1 MGTNGWPCA
10 ISGKNINIGEALRTH
25 VSDQLNAATGKY
37 FDGSVTGHV
46 TIEPEGS
53 GYRTDCTL
61 HLASG
66 VTLQAEGRAQEVY
79 ASFDQTAA
87 RIESRLRRYKRK
99 LKDRSAAQREI
110 LRERRADPLHR
121 PQRAS
126 TRPRRRRPNTNSS
139 RRSSPNRKSCC
150 RSFRFRPRCWSST
163 CVGAPVLVFRHATTG
178 RVNVIY
184 RRLDGNIG
192 WIDPTRWRQRLR
204 VSEARFL
211 LGAAGVPLSGRGS
224 RRVGDCAS
232 VAAIP
237 PAHCAFALAGAAE
250 GALTEN
256 GPHAA

>member
-1 MGTNGWPCA
+1 MPLR

-25 VSDQLNAATGKY
+25 VSERLNAATGKY
-37 FDGSVTGHV
+37 FDGSVAGHV

-99 LKDRSAAQREI
+99 LKDRNGSIRETTLAKGEPIRYTVLSAPDEVEEAPSEHEFMPAVVAESDKLLQKLSVSAAVLE
-110 LRERRADPLHR
+110 LDL
-121 PQRAS
+121 
-126 TRPRRRRPNTNSS
+126 T
-139 RRSSPNRKSCC
+139 
-150 RSFRFRPRCWSST
+150 
-163 CVGAPVLVFRHATTG
+163 GAPVLAFRHATSD

-192 WIDPTRWRQRLR
+192 WIDPTGG
-204 VSEARFL
+204 EK
-211 LGAAGVPLSGRGS
+211 GS
-224 RRVGDCAS
+224 A
-232 VAAIP
+232 
-237 PAHCAFALAGAAE
+237 
-250 GALTEN
+250 
-256 GPHAA
+256 

>member
-1 MGTNGWPCA
+1 MPLR

-25 VSDQLNAATGKY
+25 VSERLNAATGKY
-37 FDGSVTGHV
+37 FDGSVAGHV

-99 LKDRSAAQREI
+99 LKDRNGGIRETVSKGEPIRYTVLSAPDEVEDAPSEHEFMPAVVAESDKLLQKLSVSAAVLE
-110 LRERRADPLHR
+110 LDL
-121 PQRAS
+121 
-126 TRPRRRRPNTNSS
+126 T
-139 RRSSPNRKSCC
+139 
-150 RSFRFRPRCWSST
+150 
-163 CVGAPVLVFRHATTG
+163 GAPVLAFRHATTD

-192 WIDPTRWRQRLR
+192 WIDPTGG
-204 VSEARFL
+204 EK
-211 LGAAGVPLSGRGS
+211 GS
-224 RRVGDCAS
+224 A
-232 VAAIP
+232 
-237 PAHCAFALAGAAE
+237 
-250 GALTEN
+250 
-256 GPHAA
+256 

>member
-1 MGTNGWPCA
+1 MPLR

-25 VSDQLNAATGKY
+25 VSERLNAATGKY
-37 FDGSVTGHV
+37 FDGSVAGHV

-99 LKDRSAAQREI
+99 LKDRNGGVRETASKGEPIRYTVLSAPDEVEEAPSEHEFMPAVVAESDKLLQKLSVSAAVLE
-110 LRERRADPLHR
+110 LDL
-121 PQRAS
+121 
-126 TRPRRRRPNTNSS
+126 T
-139 RRSSPNRKSCC
+139 
-150 RSFRFRPRCWSST
+150 
-163 CVGAPVLVFRHATTG
+163 GAPVLAFRHATSD

-192 WIDPTRWRQRLR
+192 WIDPTGG
-204 VSEARFL
+204 EK
-211 LGAAGVPLSGRGS
+211 GS
-224 RRVGDCAS
+224 A
-232 VAAIP
+232 
-237 PAHCAFALAGAAE
+237 
-250 GALTEN
+250 
-256 GPHAA
+256 

>member
-1 MGTNGWPCA
+1 MA
-10 ISGKNINIGEALRTH
+10 LRISGKNINIGEALRTH
-25 VSDQLNAATGKY
+25 VSEKLNAATGKY

-99 LKDRSAAQREI
+99 LKDRSAA
-110 LRERRADPLHR
+110 
-121 PQRAS
+121 
-126 TRPRRRRPNTNSS
+126 TRDAGPVGEPIRYTVLGALDEAEEAPTEHEFKPAVVAESEKLLQELS
-139 RRSSPNRKSCC
+139 VSAAVLELDL
-150 RSFRFRPRCWSST
+150 T
-163 CVGAPVLVFRHATTG
+163 GAPVVVFRHATTG

-192 WIDPTRWRQRLR
+192 WVDPT
-204 VSEARFL
+204 
-211 LGAAGVPLSGRGS
+211 SGEKGS
-224 RRVGDCAS
+224 A
-232 VAAIP
+232 
-237 PAHCAFALAGAAE
+237 
-250 GALTEN
+250 
-256 GPHAA
+256 

>member
-1 MGTNGWPCA
+1 MPLR

-25 VSDQLNAATGKY
+25 VSERLNAATGKY
-37 FDGSVTGHV
+37 FDGSVAGHV

-99 LKDRSAAQREI
+99 LKDRNGGIRETASKGEPIRYTVLSAPDEVEDAPSEHEFMPAVIAESDKLLQKLSVSAAVLE
-110 LRERRADPLHR
+110 LDL
-121 PQRAS
+121 
-126 TRPRRRRPNTNSS
+126 T
-139 RRSSPNRKSCC
+139 
-150 RSFRFRPRCWSST
+150 
-163 CVGAPVLVFRHATTG
+163 GAPVLAFRHATTD

-192 WIDPTRWRQRLR
+192 WIDPTGG
-204 VSEARFL
+204 EK
-211 LGAAGVPLSGRGS
+211 GS
-224 RRVGDCAS
+224 A
-232 VAAIP
+232 
-237 PAHCAFALAGAAE
+237 
-250 GALTEN
+250 
-256 GPHAA
+256 

>member
-1 MGTNGWPCA
+1 MPLR

-25 VSDQLNAATGKY
+25 VSDRLNAATGKY

-99 LKDRSAAQREI
+99 LKDRGAAAARDSGPVGEPIRYTVIGALDEAEEAPAEHEFKPAVVAESEKFLQEFSVSAAVLE
-110 LRERRADPLHR
+110 LDL
-121 PQRAS
+121 
-126 TRPRRRRPNTNSS
+126 T
-139 RRSSPNRKSCC
+139 
-150 RSFRFRPRCWSST
+150 
-163 CVGAPVLVFRHATTG
+163 GAPVLVFRHATTN

-192 WIDPTRWRQRLR
+192 WVDPTGG
-204 VSEARFL
+204 EK
-211 LGAAGVPLSGRGS
+211 GS
-224 RRVGDCAS
+224 A
-232 VAAIP
+232 
-237 PAHCAFALAGAAE
+237 
-250 GALTEN
+250 
-256 GPHAA
+256 